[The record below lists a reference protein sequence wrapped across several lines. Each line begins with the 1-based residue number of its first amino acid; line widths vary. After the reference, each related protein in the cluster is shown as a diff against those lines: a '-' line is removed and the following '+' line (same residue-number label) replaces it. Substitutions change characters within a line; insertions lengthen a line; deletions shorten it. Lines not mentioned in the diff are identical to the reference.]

1 MKQQRL
7 LAGDV
12 GGTTT
17 RLVLA
22 ESKQGS
28 MRVLAEQHY
37 DSARYTGLAEVVAE
51 FRTGERGGPVAAAC
65 FAVAGPVRHGVDGE
79 SVKVTNLPWEIAGA
93 ELAHTLGIQRLRL
106 INDFEAVGYGI
117 DHLDDRDLI
126 VLQAG
131 LPEPNGPRAVLGA
144 GTGLG
149 QAILIGQAGRC
160 AVIPTEGGHADF
172 GPTDPLQL
180 ELARWLIRQHG
191 RASYEDIL
199 SGSGLARIYVFLRE
213 RGLIP
218 ESPSVAAAIES
229 GAPASAISSA
239 ALEQRDPLALAA
251 LELFVKI
258 YGAQAANLALASGAT
273 GGVYV
278 AGGMALRILEKLR
291 DGAFLSAFHSKGRM
305 TELLKRIPLR
315 VIIRPDVGLRGALAC
330 AERMLAVESMAEHG
344 QSG

>member
-7 LAGDV
+7 LAGDI
-12 GGTTT
+12 GGTTA

-51 FRTGERGGPVAAAC
+51 FLTGERGGPVAAAC
-65 FAVAGPVRHGVDGE
+65 FAVAGPVRRRIDGE

-93 ELAHTLGIQRLRL
+93 ELARTLGVQRLRL
-106 INDFEAVGYGI
+106 INDFEAVGYEI

-131 LPEPNGPRAVLGA
+131 QPEPSGPRAVLGA

-149 QAILIGQAGRC
+149 QAILIGQVGHC
-160 AVIPTEGGHADF
+160 VVIPTEGGHVDF
-172 GPTDPLQL
+172 GPTDPLQV
-180 ELARWLIRQHG
+180 ELARWLIRQRGH
-191 RASYEDIL
+191 ASYEDVL
-199 SGSGLARIYVFLRE
+199 SGDGLARIYVFLRE
-213 RGLIP
+213 RGLIT
-218 ESPSVAAAIES
+218 ESSATAAAIES
-229 GAPASAISSA
+229 GAPAAAISSA
-239 ALEQRDPLALAA
+239 ALEQHDPLAMAA
-251 LELFVKI
+251 LDLFVKI
-258 YGAQAANLALASGAT
+258 YGAQTANLALASGAT

-291 DGAFLSAFHSKGRM
+291 DGVFLSAFRSKGRM

-315 VIIRPDVGLRGALAC
+315 VIVRPDVGLRGALAC
-330 AERMLAVESMAEHG
+330 AEQMLAVESMAKHG